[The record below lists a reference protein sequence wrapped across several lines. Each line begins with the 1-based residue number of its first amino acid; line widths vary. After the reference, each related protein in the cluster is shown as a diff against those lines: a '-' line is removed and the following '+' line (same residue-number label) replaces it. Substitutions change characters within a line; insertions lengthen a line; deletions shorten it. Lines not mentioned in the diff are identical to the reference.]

1 MKRKSVKSINPCESL
16 QPCRQAGVIQTY
28 DVKAHGGEFTCDT
41 TIGKVSIFT
50 ITLPKS
56 N

>member
-1 MKRKSVKSINPCESL
+1 MNLESVKSNNPYKS
-16 QPCRQAGVIQTY
+16 VIQTY

-41 TIGKVSIFT
+41 SIGKVSIFT

>member
-1 MKRKSVKSINPCESL
+1 MKTKSGKSINLCESL
-16 QPCRQAGVIQTY
+16 PCRQTGVILTY

-41 TIGKVSIFT
+41 SIGKVTIFT

>member
-1 MKRKSVKSINPCESL
+1 MKTKSQKSINLCESPEYL
-16 QPCRQAGVIQTY
+16 GTDVIQTY

-41 TIGKVSIFT
+41 SIGKVSIFT

>member
-1 MKRKSVKSINPCESL
+1 MKRKSAKSINPCDS
-16 QPCRQAGVIQTY
+16 VIY
-28 DVKAHGGEFTCDT
+28 LEVHGGEFTCDT
-41 TIGKVSIFT
+41 SIGKVTIFT

>member
-1 MKRKSVKSINPCESL
+1 MKTKSEKSSNPYNPPKSMIL
-16 QPCRQAGVIQTY
+16 TY

-41 TIGKVSIFT
+41 SIGKVTIFT